1 MNFKNPYSKVDYLK
15 FFQDKFLPDDF
26 LIDNENITISFTPN
40 HIKKVTLIGKVESL
54 DDLRIYE
61 VHHTSENDPRVSL
74 SKDIFRIMR
83 DYSVRNALILFVSDN
98 SDNYRFSFATISFSL
113 DDKKVKKEYSNPK
126 RYSFFLGTD
135 SKTHTPE
142 EFLIKKGKVQDFN
155 DLLDRFSVEVVN
167 KQFYNKIALMFT
179 ELAGGE
185 RKIGKKI
192 LHFKPLL
199 KLPSTNDHH
208 KMQEFAVRLIG
219 RLVFCWF
226 LKKKKS
232 KNNIPLI
239 PENILSK
246 NAVSKNKNY
255 YHSVLEKLF
264 FKVLNTPMIE
274 REKFIQ
280 SELYTSIPFLNGGLF
295 EPHNDDFYNNSP
307 QYSLDIPDKWLT
319 NFLETLE
326 TYNFTIDENT
336 SVDIDLSVDPEMLGR
351 IFENLLAEINPETG
365 KTLRKSTGSYY
376 TPRPIVEY
384 MVDESL
390 KVYLNT
396 KTGIKESI
404 ISSLLTFYDSDT
416 QLTENEK
423 LNLMNA
429 LDEVKILDPA
439 CGSGAFP
446 ISVLQKMVLILQKI
460 DPESNLWFNKMIS
473 SIEDPVL
480 KKDIKQKYTRK
491 KLNFIRKFG
500 LIQKCIYG
508 VDIQTIAVE
517 ISKLRCFLTLIVDEE
532 TDDEKT
538 NRGIIPLPNLEFK
551 FVSANTLIGLKEEL
565 HTISIYD
572 ETDHIQKLEEL
583 KNEYFTSSGKN
594 KEIIEKEFLE
604 TQNKITDLIFSQER
618 LINKKEVSKRSK
630 QLASWEPFE
639 NKSSSWFDPKWMFGV
654 NDGFD
659 IVIGN
664 PPYGILNKKQN
675 KAESIIVSEEELNYY
690 KNDLYYAPASG
701 GMLNIFRLF
710 ILKSIKLLSKDGVF
724 TEIFPLAFIA
734 DVSIKKLRKYILYN
748 NQILFIEAFPE
759 RDNPNKRVFEAVK
772 MSVCILNLK
781 KQKENKPFFIRI
793 NDNKFINEYAEKNY
807 LSIDILEILDKENMI
822 FPLTSSIQTLI
833 LLKLYRMCNKFKK
846 FGSCTTGEI
855 DMTFCKEAFS
865 KNKLNSVLLKGAI
878 IDRYILR
885 KKMSQ
890 GEIVFIDEKKLIKL
904 KKINKD
910 LFKQERIVMQGIT
923 GVNEKTRLK
932 MMIIKNAYCANSLN
946 YLTINNGSNL
956 KYFLGLLNSKL
967 LNFVFSKF
975 STNSNVNNYEIE
987 NLPILIDKSP
997 QSFISLVDNIL
1008 IKKSKDEDSSSI
1020 ENEIDLMVYIL
1031 YNLTYEEVKIVDP
1044 EFCMSEKEYRK
1055 ALELY

>member
-967 LNFVFSKF
+967 LNLSQHIIIIYEKLAMNALK
-975 STNSNVNNYEIE
+975 NSG
-987 NLPILIDKSP
+987 
-997 QSFISLVDNIL
+997 
-1008 IKKSKDEDSSSI
+1008 
-1020 ENEIDLMVYIL
+1020 
-1031 YNLTYEEVKIVDP
+1031 
-1044 EFCMSEKEYRK
+1044 
-1055 ALELY
+1055 